1 MGWTFALGLQS
12 WQCGRILSF
21 GYRLSSSS
29 DLSTLQPSAQ
39 AAQFRSVTCR
49 PAYPRPCRFSRLWLS
64 CSRPLGAG
72 RRNSHDPRALRRPP
86 QRPSAPHRLWKAGC
100 ASVRSSLP
108 APGEE
113 NALHRSASLL
123 QAPRSAS
130 TNRLSGINASASLH
144 RTGPAPHG
152 RGVARLLSD
161 CHAAAVEA
169 REGEAVEGFA
179 EGSALVPQHADR
191 HFLADRH

>member
-1 MGWTFALGLQS
+1 MILTASPQASPSGPYRRVALDAAFLEHV
-12 WQCGRILSF
+12 REEV
-21 GYRLSSSS
+21 
-29 DLSTLQPSAQ
+29 STALDSGSGHQ
-39 AAQFRSVTCR
+39 
-49 PAYPRPCRFSRLWLS
+49 
-64 CSRPLGAG
+64 G
-72 RRNSHDPRALRRPP
+72 RRRGAELSGRSLEGQSGSRQGRRLRVREAGQLWRRADGPRDSSGDQAMIAPRLG
-86 QRPSAPHRLWKAGC
+86 PSLI
-100 ASVRSSLP
+100 
-108 APGEE
+108 E
-113 NALHRSASLL
+113 

-179 EGSALVPQHADR
+179 EGSALVPQHADS
-191 HFLADRH
+191 HFLAERH

>member
-1 MGWTFALGLQS
+1 MPATFDHLVGTSRSISDHSRNGLVRVFNALAGVKPLRAV
-12 WQCGRILSF
+12 CGRDHS
-21 GYRLSSSS
+21 GN
-29 DLSTLQPSAQ
+29 PA
-39 AAQFRSVTCR
+39 FR
-49 PAYPRPCRFSRLWLS
+49 
-64 CSRPLGAG
+64 
-72 RRNSHDPRALRRPP
+72 
-86 QRPSAPHRLWKAGC
+86 RPSA
-100 ASVRSSLP
+100 SL
-108 APGEE
+108 
-113 NALHRSASLL
+113 ASLIE
-123 QAPRSAS
+123 QAPRSAF

-179 EGSALVPQHADR
+179 EGSALVPQHADS